1 MVEVGV
7 DRLTVSGDLLGEVD
21 EGGELSPAGPD
32 QPFVECFF
40 AFFSFDP
47 EHVAE
52 SFFEEVGPPQFWI
65 GFGDP
70 VELLA
75 LTRVE
80 GVGVLPQRVAGSG
93 DLSGVASSPPPPA
106 RRG

>member
-32 QPFVECFF
+32 QPLVECFF

-52 SFFEEVGPPQFWI
+52 SFFER
-65 GFGDP
+65 
-70 VELLA
+70 
-75 LTRVE
+75 TRRTE
-80 GVGVLPQRVAGSG
+80 NWYPDTREAW
-93 DLSGVASSPPPPA
+93 
-106 RRG
+106 